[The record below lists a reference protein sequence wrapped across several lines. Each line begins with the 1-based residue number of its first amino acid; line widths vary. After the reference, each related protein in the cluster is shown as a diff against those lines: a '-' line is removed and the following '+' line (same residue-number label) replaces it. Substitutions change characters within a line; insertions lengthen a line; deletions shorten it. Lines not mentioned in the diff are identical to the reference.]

1 MYTIYANRFDLP
13 AGSFDDALAE
23 LHTWMADYYAAR
35 DVDAPMPSVDEPTVT
50 HAPCAGHA
58 IESRLQAHDGDRLL
72 DLAWILR
79 MEHGGEVTERRLGA
93 KLLGVED
100 AAELSLSVA
109 ASWPTFRVAPVA
121 SQGDERPSLVD
132 RMLARFDC
140 TVSGWPVRRAPAS
153 LSAPDLAPFCHDV
166 LEHPDRSLPLVLISC
181 ARATGAP
188 VCDPVRVQDRLISL
202 ANVYVL
208 DPSASRALSTQVGS
222 VRSCYNGAL
231 RLYWPGFTRRSAP
244 RAHPY
249 YLAPSLRRHE
259 ASERRIEDHLFE
271 QFAALAG
278 SRFAMSPRMRS
289 FKRREEHARRA
300 ALLQKTDE
308 PPEAWMDYLD
318 ETLDERDA
326 LREECDRLHAR
337 VADLQAKVQAL
348 KQNFDLVARASGR
361 ANEAN
366 QEAFRPATQALKA
379 ENLDSVEAALHLA
392 EARWDDWLYIW
403 SSAWQAAERS
413 HYDRPDK
420 IVTALQA
427 IADLSWLYTQHAGK
441 VGPWQA
447 FFAQRGLKYAEHESE
462 TTMNLYGEDRCF
474 RDEGR
479 QRVMEKHITIGQ
491 ADPHCVQI
499 FFDVGDG
506 AGGDAR
512 FHVGYCGPHLPYATG
527 ST

>member
-1 MYTIYANRFDLP
+1 VVSEGN
-13 AGSFDDALAE
+13 
-23 LHTWMADYYAAR
+23 
-35 DVDAPMPSVDEPTVT
+35 
-50 HAPCAGHA
+50 
-58 IESRLQAHDGDRLL
+58 
-72 DLAWILR
+72 
-79 MEHGGEVTERRLGA
+79 
-93 KLLGVED
+93 
-100 AAELSLSVA
+100 
-109 ASWPTFRVAPVA
+109 
-121 SQGDERPSLVD
+121 ERPSLVD

-153 LSAPDLAPFCHDV
+153 LSASDIASFCHDV
-166 LEHPDRSLPLVLISC
+166 LEHPDRSLPLVLLSC
-181 ARATGAP
+181 EHATEAP
-188 VCDPVRVQDRLISL
+188 VCDPARVQDRLMSL

-208 DPSASRALSTQVGS
+208 DVPASKALSAQVRS

-259 ASERRIEDHLFE
+259 ASERRIEDQLFE

-278 SRFAMSPRMRS
+278 SRFGVSPRVRS

-300 ALLQKTDE
+300 ALLQQTDE

-318 ETLDERDA
+318 DTLEERDA
-326 LREECDRLHAR
+326 LREECVRLHTQ
-337 VADLQAKVQAL
+337 VADLQAQVQAL
-348 KQNFDLVARASGR
+348 KHNFDLVAQASGR
-361 ANEAN
+361 AREASR
-366 QEAFRPATQALKA
+366 EALRPDTQALEA
-379 ENLDSVEAALHLA
+379 GDLDSVEAALRLA
-392 EARWDDWLYIW
+392 EERWGDWLYVW

-420 IVTALQA
+420 IIEALEA
-427 IADLSWLYTQHAGK
+427 IADLSRSYTQHAGK

-447 FFAQRGLKYAEHESE
+447 FFAQRGLKYTEHESE
-462 TTMNLYGEDRCF
+462 TTMNLHGEERCF

-491 ADPHCVQI
+491 ANAHCVQI

-506 AGGDAR
+506 MGSDGTGGDAR
-512 FHVGYCGPHLPYATG
+512 FDIGYCGPHLSYATG
-527 ST
+527 HT